1 MKKRLLLFA
10 PVGVLT
16 VVASF
21 GLGYT
26 YAYVQGLAK
35 TIDAEVTTHSSILL
49 VDSNTLTR
57 ALRSL
62 DAAELIE
69 AVEANGDSLANF
81 LVTTKPALGNPET
94 RRQVEI
100 ALTAWERAKERLRD
114 LRALQPQKTNITPGD
129 LPNAKR

>member
-1 MKKRLLLFA
+1 MKKRLFLFA
-10 PVGVLT
+10 LVGVPI
-16 VVASF
+16 VAASF

-26 YAYVQGLAK
+26 HAYVQGLAK

-49 VDSNTLTR
+49 VDSHTLTR

-81 LVTTKPALGNPET
+81 LIISSKPVLGNPET

-100 ALTAWERAKERLRD
+100 ALTAWEKAKERLQE
-114 LRALQPQKTNITPGD
+114 LRRSQSK
-129 LPNAKR
+129 NANDSPK

>member
-1 MKKRLLLFA
+1 MKKKYYLLSA
-10 PVGVLT
+10 AGVLI

-26 YAYVQGLAK
+26 HAYVQGLAK

-49 VDSNTLTR
+49 TDSHALTR

-62 DAAELIE
+62 DAAELTE

-81 LVTTKPALGNPET
+81 LISTKPVFGNPET

-100 ALTAWERAKERLRD
+100 ALTAWEKAKERLQE
-114 LRALQPQKTNITPGD
+114 LRALQPE
-129 LPNAKR
+129 NAKDGSD

>member
-1 MKKRLLLFA
+1 MKKKYYLPSA
-10 PVGVLT
+10 AGVLI

-26 YAYVQGLAK
+26 HAYVQGLAK

-49 VDSNTLTR
+49 IDSHTLTR

-81 LVTTKPALGNPET
+81 LISTKPFVLGNPET

-100 ALTAWERAKERLRD
+100 ALTAWEKAKERLQE
-114 LRALQPQKTNITPGD
+114 LRRSQSK
-129 LPNAKR
+129 NANDSPK